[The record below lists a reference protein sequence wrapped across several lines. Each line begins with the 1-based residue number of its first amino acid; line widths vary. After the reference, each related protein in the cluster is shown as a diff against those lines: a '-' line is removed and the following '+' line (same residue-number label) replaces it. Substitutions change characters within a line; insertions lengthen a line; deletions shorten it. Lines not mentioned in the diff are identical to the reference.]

1 MISNVNN
8 FLSFVKLFFGRTNC
22 TKPTRCLKSPA
33 VLKWK
38 AMKREG
44 KRRNAAQKM
53 PFKVDRKL
61 GVDIATQV
69 TDGIREA
76 ILTGFYKPGDILP
89 KVLEFTHGLHVS
101 LRAPLAAYRALKREG
116 LISPRRGLG
125 TVVVGPKADVFH
137 GRVVIVRPYDNPY
150 YYNAAVEA
158 GLLRRLS
165 AAGYAVAIV
174 SALPLGGNDE
184 AAGKGRFDERQLA
197 AALSQN
203 TSLAIIL
210 SSVPAIERAVAATG
224 TPYFVLGVNKPATDG
239 CVGSAPIDIDSALPG
254 VLARLRERNVRS
266 LVQMGIRQMD
276 LMDSDA
282 LRGACKS
289 YEELAG
295 WPKHVKRVTQEDI
308 VRAAYDFFCGRY
320 QSKADL
326 PDAFLF
332 TDDYLARGA
341 LLALLAA
348 GIRTGRDVLVITFA
362 NKGTTPLH
370 PDPVDFVLSDPARN
384 ADVVADALVAYLQ
397 SGVAP
402 GTIALENAFVAGER

>member
-1 MISNVNN
+1 
-8 FLSFVKLFFGRTNC
+8 
-22 TKPTRCLKSPA
+22 
-33 VLKWK
+33 
-38 AMKREG
+38 MKREG
-44 KRRNAAQKM
+44 KRRKTAPKM
-53 PFKVDRKL
+53 PFRVDRNL

-69 TDGIREA
+69 TDGIRTA
-76 ILTGFYKPGDILP
+76 ILTGFYKPGDTLP
-89 KVLEFTHGLHVS
+89 KVLEFSHGLHVS

-116 LISPRRGLG
+116 LISPRRGLV

-158 GLLRRLS
+158 GLMRRLT

-174 SALPLGGNDE
+174 SALPLDRGGDDD
-184 AAGKGRFDERQLA
+184 GGGRFDVRQLA
-197 AALSQN
+197 AALRQN

-210 SSVPAIERAVAATG
+210 SSVPPIERAVAATG
-224 TPYFVLGVNKPATDG
+224 TPYFVLGVDKSATDG
-239 CVGSAPIDIDSALPG
+239 CIGSAPIDIDSALPG
-254 VLARLRERNVRS
+254 VLRRLRERNVRS

-276 LMDSDA
+276 LMDSAA
-282 LRGACKS
+282 LRATCES
-289 YEELAG
+289 YEEMAG
-295 WPKHVKRVTQEDI
+295 WPKHVRRVTQEDV
-308 VRAAYDFFCGRY
+308 VRAAYDFFRSRY
-320 QSKADL
+320 RTKADL

-348 GIRTGRDVLVITFA
+348 GIRTGRDVLVIAFA

-370 PDPVDFVLSDPARN
+370 PDPIDLVLSDPTRN
-384 ADVVADALVAYLQ
+384 ADAIAEALIAYLN

-402 GTIALENAFVAGER
+402 GTLALGNAFTLGEPPTVKCKDNETFFD